1 MNPDLSET
9 QQTRSS
15 DTECEAD
22 MIYNEDDVTS
32 YASMIGSLINWY
44 VTTDNEANS
53 SDTEC
58 EAGNDIQRR

>member
-1 MNPDLSET
+1 MNRDLSET
-9 QQTRSS
+9 PQIQSS

-44 VTTDNEANS
+44 VTTDNEANG